1 MDQFYIYTDKD
12 CEIKGSKKMKRN
24 IKMKNKKKTQDDV
37 KQESM
42 ESEKDS
48 AIRVPGVVLES
59 LPGNLFSV
67 KLTENDHKVV
77 AYLGGKMMQH
87 NIWVLPGDQ
96 VTVELSPYDLTRGRI
111 IWRKREG

>member
-1 MDQFYIYTDKD
+1 MKD
-12 CEIKGSKKMKRN
+12 
-24 IKMKNKKKTQDDV
+24 KNKTRDDV
-37 KQESM
+37 MQENL